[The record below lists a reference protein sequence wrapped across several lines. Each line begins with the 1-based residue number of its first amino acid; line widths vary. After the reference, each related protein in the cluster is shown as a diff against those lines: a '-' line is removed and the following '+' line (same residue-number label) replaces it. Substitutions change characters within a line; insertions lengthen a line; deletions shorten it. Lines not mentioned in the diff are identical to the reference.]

1 MKRTLF
7 IILLLSVLFNIQ
19 GQTNSNVSAVLKV
32 QAEKMGRLLIDN
44 NFQEFIKY
52 THPKVIEMMG
62 GDQKMIA
69 TLQNGFKDLDKQGI
83 EFLSVKIG
91 EASAI
96 INVNN
101 ELQAVVPQKIEI
113 QMGEKVIVSESSL
126 IAFSFNSGK
135 DWKFVDANGK
145 TNKEAKTIFP
155 TLSEKLIIPAK
166 KEYELKR

>member
-1 MKRTLF
+1 MKRALF
-7 IILLLSVLFNIQ
+7 TFLLLITLFNIQ
-19 GQTNSNVSAVLKV
+19 GQTNSNVSAVLKA

-52 THPKVIEMMG
+52 THPKVTEMMG

-83 EFLSVKIG
+83 KFLSVKIG
-91 EASAI
+91 EASEI

-113 QMGEKVIVSESSL
+113 KMGEKVIVSESSL

-145 TNKEAKTIFP
+145 TNKEAKNH
-155 TLSEKLIIPAK
+155 LSNIKRKIDYTC
-166 KEYELKR
+166 KERV